1 MLTVIL
7 QSLPTSSGWRLF
19 KIEGQ
24 LDFTSAPT
32 VRMALAYVAGRDRSN
47 MLVDLEN
54 VRAVDDKGVAALT
67 GALRR
72 LRSEDPQR
80 HLALVARQRSLA
92 ESLTRGDLPSDIR
105 IYRSGRE
112 ALRSI
117 AA

>member
-1 MLTVIL
+1 MIL
-7 QSLPTSSGWRLF
+7 QSLPARSGWRLF

-32 VRMALAYVAGRDRSN
+32 VRMALAHVAERDRSN
-47 MLVDLEN
+47 VLVDLED
-54 VRAVDDKGVAALT
+54 VKSVDDKGLAALT

-72 LRSEDPQR
+72 LRNGDPPR
-80 HLALVARQRSLA
+80 YVALVARQRTLA
-92 ESLTRGDLPSDIR
+92 ESLSRGDLPPDIP